1 MCASDVV
8 HEPCTPLVL
17 QYKFLL
23 SYPFLLFVRSCLS
36 WQTLWPNLH
45 IIIRKI
51 KKGVQTDND
60 FLTFSLYP
68 CMQEKSHTPHT
79 VTYHRHWSLNVM
91 SAVLVLF
98 HCKSAHVLWILVTFL
113 LVLVSCL
120 PGLFNE
126 ELQWEI
132 TSFSLQW
139 KITRF
144 FPFSRMSIKMSF
156 WGVFSLLLLSFF
168 SFFFNTRFL
177 LIDGLKIMNND
188 FWWLGFC
195 VLACFSWSWWFGFIR
210 FLPVQ
215 MKPLFDKKML
225 VSHVVC
231 FLCE

>member
-1 MCASDVV
+1 MYETATFWFSFPFQSIAVTGDSKSEEMCASDVV

-23 SYPFLLFVRSCLS
+23 SYPFLLFVHSCLS

-45 IIIRKI
+45 II
-51 KKGVQTDND
+51 KKKSVQTDND
-60 FLTFSLYP
+60 LLTFSLYP

-91 SAVLVLF
+91 SSGLVLF
-98 HCKSAHVLWILVTFL
+98 HCKSAHVLWTLVIVL

-139 KITRF
+139 KIKRF
-144 FPFSRMSIKMSF
+144 FS
-156 WGVFSLLLLSFF
+156 SLTCPLKRLLGDLLLSF
-168 SFFFNTRFL
+168 
-177 LIDGLKIMNND
+177 
-188 FWWLGFC
+188 C
-195 VLACFSWSWWFGFIR
+195 VC
-210 FLPVQ
+210 
-215 MKPLFDKKML
+215 LF
-225 VSHVVC
+225 
-231 FLCE
+231 

>member
-1 MCASDVV
+1 MYETATFWFSFPFQSIAVTGDSESEEMCASDVV

-60 FLTFSLYP
+60 LLTFSLYP

-168 SFFFNTRFL
+168 FL
-177 LIDGLKIMNND
+177 
-188 FWWLGFC
+188 F
-195 VLACFSWSWWFGFIR
+195 
-210 FLPVQ
+210 
-215 MKPLFDKKML
+215 
-225 VSHVVC
+225 
-231 FLCE
+231 